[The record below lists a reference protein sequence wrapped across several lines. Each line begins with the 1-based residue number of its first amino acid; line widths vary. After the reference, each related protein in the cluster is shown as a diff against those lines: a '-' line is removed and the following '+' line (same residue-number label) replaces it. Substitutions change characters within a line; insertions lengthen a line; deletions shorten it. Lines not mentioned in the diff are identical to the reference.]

1 MMHNLLVLYNPYYQ
15 KDVIE
20 QHIKVLQNANLQ
32 ENAKVA
38 FGKIR
43 SKLRDYDHP
52 YEQKLLAIYDSVTE
66 ENYLQ
71 LFLTDYSSVYVAK
84 VIDVREAEVEDI
96 APSYYKE
103 KGLEV
108 EKWFIISDM
117 RRVVHNDFEQ
127 ARDRILANFT
137 TPNFGNHHYAV
148 YGNSYVYPLVVEM
161 DNPIDY
167 FEYEE
172 ANYRYF
178 TEIFKNERTLEVKR
192 QLIHFRFGKEV
203 FYRLHPNTQ
212 DAIVSAE
219 IEYMDNRNDP
229 LYDFTAVVV
238 KLSKAFEKELYLFL
252 RELFIHLIEKEP
264 DLADLS
270 YGVQGLTFSLQHHR
284 YQKPNLGTHGY
295 LLKHKEIK
303 SAISEYIKK
312 FSLKYFIF
320 SILPKAIKFMQPIRN
335 ETVHG
340 ESASLKECDDVRGMI
355 VGIGQNGI
363 LCELVNKKIEVKH

>member
-1 MMHNLLVLYNPYYQ
+1 MCNLLVLYNPYYQ

-20 QHIKVLQNANLQ
+20 QHIEVLQNANSQ

-52 YEQKLLAIYDSVTE
+52 YEQKLLAIYDDVTE

-84 VIDVREAEVEDI
+84 VIEVQEAGVENI

-117 RRVVHNDFEQ
+117 RRVVHSDFEQ
-127 ARDRILANFT
+127 VRDKILANFT

-161 DNPIDY
+161 DKPIDY

-270 YGVQGLTFSLQHHR
+270 YEVQGRTFSLQHHR

-303 SAISEYIKK
+303 SAISEYIKN

-340 ESASLKECDDVRGMI
+340 EGASLRECDDVRGMM
-355 VGIGQNGI
+355 VGIGQSGV
-363 LCELVNKKIEVKH
+363 LCELVNKQSEMRE